1 MLNWFFSSSL
11 LLAATLALR
20 ALFHRRLDPRW
31 TYALWLPAALRL
43 LCGGQGFFKGAVM
56 GRGSIHRQRSQSVHG
71 LLGDDLDVGQ
81 GSYLRCRDLR
91 AGVPPVDKGITVR

>member
-31 TYALWLPAALRL
+31 TYALWLPAA
-43 LCGGQGFFKGAVM
+43 AATAWSMV
-56 GRGSIHRQRSQSVHG
+56 
-71 LLGDDLDVGQ
+71 
-81 GSYLRCRDLR
+81 
-91 AGVPPVDKGITVR
+91 A